1 MKAESF
7 TTFAERYAQAMAGTQ
22 VYVTFGGTEAF
33 TNGRR
38 INLPA
43 MPAGTMLSPWQVK
56 VYSGYLDH
64 EIAHVKYTNM
74 KAIKLDRLREPVK
87 YGLMNIFEDIR
98 IENKLIE
105 EYAGTKVYLDACTQ
119 QIEYDKRDKVKNP
132 SLGYTMLESIYR
144 DCYENYRSAEVAF
157 TQKETID
164 QFPELEPIQKLL
176 AKDLPNL
183 KSERDAEALAEKV
196 FDLLPKNA
204 DYGRD
209 FGDMQPDENGEFPF
223 PIFVVPGS
231 GGGQG
236 MPLPMQALAEAM
248 QQLFELAERKLAM
261 EGLLETIEEENAE
274 NDPPTP
280 KGGRQRW
287 GSKVVPPVGT
297 NHDRIFVPSTKDKR
311 AFDSVRSSASV
322 EITAAKRMLSIYLQ
336 SRTTKA
342 WERGLPEGKL
352 DDAALPNLFVGD
364 VNLFKRRR
372 ERNLIHT
379 SVQLMVDCSGSMS
392 TTTTR
397 TAAVIL
403 AEALAGVPQVKLSVA
418 GFTTN
423 DHYYQGNS
431 GGRANG
437 LDILMFKDFDEAYAA
452 AQDRLG
458 AIRTYGY
465 TPLGEA
471 YGHGFAR
478 LMKRKETRRVLWII
492 TDGEPYFDCRDP
504 EHNEYL
510 LMSRIHRRCR
520 VNGIQVIGM
529 NIGSAAAEA
538 KKCCDSFRSISGPN
552 QLPQAVLEIM
562 KEIVQ

>member
-1 MKAESF
+1 MRTEAF
-7 TTFAERYAQAMAGTQ
+7 TSFAERYAQAMGGTQ

-33 TNGRR
+33 TDGRR

-74 KAIKLDRLREPVK
+74 KAIKLDRRKEPVK
-87 YGLMNIFEDIR
+87 YGLFNIFEDIR
-98 IENKLIE
+98 IENRLID
-105 EYAGTKVYLDACTQ
+105 EYAGTKIYLDACTQ
-119 QIEYDKRDKVKNP
+119 QIEYDKRDKIKKPTV
-132 SLGYTMLESIYR
+132 GYMLLEAIYR
-144 DCYENYRSAEVAF
+144 ECYETYRDAECAF

-164 QFPELEPIQKLL
+164 QFPELKQIQKELR
-176 AKDLPNL
+176 AL
-183 KSERDAEALAEKV
+183 KTMSSQKEAEELAERV
-196 FDLLPKNA
+196 YDLLPKNA
-204 DYGRD
+204 DYGQQGAD
-209 FGDMQPDENGEFPF
+209 LQPDEDGTIMLPF
-223 PIFVVPGS
+223 IVV
-231 GGGQG
+231 QG
-236 MPLPMQALAEAM
+236 TGHGNPMQALAEAM
-248 QQLFELAERKLAM
+248 EQLFELAERKMAM
-261 EGLLETIEEENAE
+261 EGLIEKIEEENGDDE
-274 NDPPTP
+274 DN
-280 KGGRQRW
+280 KGGRASRRW
-287 GSKVVPPVGT
+287 GSKVLPPVGT
-297 NHDRIFVPSTKDKR
+297 NHDRIFVPSGKNR
-311 AFDSVRSSASV
+311 SSYESVRNSAAA
-322 EITAAKRMLSIYLQ
+322 EITAAKRMLNIYLQ

-352 DDAALPNLFVGD
+352 DDANLANLFLGD
-364 VNLFKRRR
+364 TNLFKRRR
-372 ERNLIHT
+372 ERQLIHT
-379 SVQLMVDCSGSMS
+379 SVQMMVDCSGSMNARD
-392 TTTTR
+392 TQ

-403 AEALAGVPQVKLSVA
+403 AEALNGVPQIKLSVA

-423 DHYYQGNS
+423 DHYYRGNS
-431 GGRANG
+431 GGRLNG
-437 LDILMFKDFDEAYAA
+437 LDILMFKDFDEPYHS

-478 LMKRKETRRVLWII
+478 LMKRKETRRVLWIV
-492 TDGEPYFDCRDP
+492 TDGEPFFDTQDS

-510 LMSRIHRRCR
+510 LMKRIHRKCK

-529 NIGSAAAEA
+529 NIGRASDEA
-538 KKCCDSFRSISGPN
+538 KKCCDSFRAIGSHR